1 MEHMK
6 NDYKINRPQNQSDVS
21 EPLAQVS
28 MQQLVKNPIVTH
40 VGLIPMA
47 CLNCPYLQIELGCNQ
62 CNRSY
67 RNPRRSSQYV

>member
-28 MQQLVKNPIVTH
+28 MQQLVKKSNCDTCWINSN
-40 VGLIPMA
+40 GLP
-47 CLNCPYLQIELGCNQ
+47 ELSLPP
-62 CNRSY
+62 NRI
-67 RNPRRSSQYV
+67 RL

>member
-28 MQQLVKNPIVTH
+28 MQQLVKIQ
-40 VGLIPMA
+40 L
-47 CLNCPYLQIELGCNQ
+47 
-62 CNRSY
+62 
-67 RNPRRSSQYV
+67 